1 MVSNFPILA
10 SRPSYLDLHSLATRL
25 FIEQTERMRQ
35 RERERERVR
44 DRKIDR
50 KR

>member
-35 RERERERVR
+35 REREREREKELEIER
-44 DRKIDR
+44 
-50 KR
+50 